1 MQGVQHQQQ
10 QQQWRHA
17 TEQEE
22 AETKTRKKHEK
33 KCGNEEAA
41 TCHMPHATTMWQGQI
56 KLFVAVSFV
65 VAFPVAEVVV
75 VVVAL
80 IKQTFCQ
87 RHFVNRIA
95 RGAARP
101 NRGTGRGTT

>member
-1 MQGVQHQQQ
+1 MQQSKKKLKPK
-10 QQQWRHA
+10 
-17 TEQEE
+17 QEKYMKRNVE
-22 AETKTRKKHEK
+22 MRRL
-33 KCGNEEAA
+33 
-41 TCHMPHATTMWQGQI
+41 PHATTMWQGQI
-56 KLFVAVSFV
+56 KLFV

-75 VVVAL
+75 AAVVVAL

>member
-1 MQGVQHQQQ
+1 
-10 QQQWRHA
+10 
-17 TEQEE
+17 
-22 AETKTRKKHEK
+22 
-33 KCGNEEAA
+33 
-41 TCHMPHATTMWQGQI
+41 MPHATTMWQGQI

-65 VAFPVAEVVV
+65 VAFPVAEVVVAV